1 MSITNGYATTADLKD
16 VLDPSE
22 GAKFS
27 AVVETNMET
36 GIEAA
41 SRWIDAETSTH
52 YYSSTETRYYTPEYT
67 DLLWVDDLLSVTTL
81 KTDDDWD
88 GTYENTWATTDY
100 ILEPRNA
107 AANSND
113 VKPFRQI
120 RQDVNGTLS
129 FPAAVRDGVEL
140 IGAFGYSSATPS
152 VIKTVC
158 LLIAH
163 RLYKRHDAIF
173 GIAGNTGIGAGNNVL
188 VVQAQI
194 PRDTDIIVMLQG
206 VDRRVIRA

>member
-1 MSITNGYATTADLKD
+1 
-16 VLDPSE
+16 
-22 GAKFS
+22 
-27 AVVETNMET
+27 MET
-36 GIEAA
+36 AIEAA
-41 SRWIDAETSTH
+41 SRWIDAETGTH

-81 KTDDDWD
+81 KGDDNWD
-88 GTYENTWATTDY
+88 GTYETTWTTSDY

-113 VKPFRQI
+113 VKPYRQI
-120 RQDVNGTLS
+120 RQDVNGDYS
-129 FPAAVRDGVEL
+129 FPAGVRDGVE
-140 IGAFGYSSATPS
+140 IVGSWGYSSATPQA
-152 VIKTVC
+152 IEAVC

-163 RLYKRHDAIF
+163 RLYRRHDAIF

-194 PRDTDIIVMLQG
+194 PRDTDIIEMLKA
-206 VDRRVIRA
+206 VDTRVIRA